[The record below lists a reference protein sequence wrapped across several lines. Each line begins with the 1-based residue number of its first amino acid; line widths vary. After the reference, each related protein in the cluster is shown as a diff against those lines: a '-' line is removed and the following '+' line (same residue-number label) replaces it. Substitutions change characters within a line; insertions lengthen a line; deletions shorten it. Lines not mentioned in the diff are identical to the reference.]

1 MVIKNNPFL
10 SDNDNTLANEYLKK
24 GYFVGKIQE
33 IDAIAWIRRSLINI
47 AKEELN
53 IKKVVP
59 EDKFLDSIHEHLTVS
74 QLNNFRLIMIRKM
87 NLLPN
92 FRENYYKVIKPY
104 LDIIVGNEIS
114 MQLKANLSIQL
125 PDDDSSLL
133 PIHADT
139 WSGDSPFEVVA
150 WIPLVDCYKTKS
162 MYILPANKYPVIEK
176 NFKTMAD
183 ANTDDLFSSVES
195 DLEWLDIKYGDV
207 LIFNQALPHGNRV
220 NLEKE
225 SRWSMN
231 CRFKAVF
238 TPYGDKKIGE
248 FFEPISLKPA
258 SMFGLNYNLPAL
270 G

>member
-1 MVIKNNPFL
+1 MIKNNPYL
-10 SDNDNTLANEYLKK
+10 SDDENTLAKEYIEK
-24 GYFVGKIQE
+24 GYFVGQIKEKETIS
-33 IDAIAWIRRSLINI
+33 WIRKSLINI

-53 IKKVVP
+53 IKKAVS
-59 EDKFLDSIHEHLTVS
+59 EDNFLDSIHEYLKVS
-74 QLNNFRLIMIRKM
+74 QLNDFRLTMIRRM
-87 NLLPN
+87 NLLPE
-92 FRENYYKVIKPY
+92 FRQNYYKVIKPY
-104 LDIIVGNEIS
+104 LDIIVGNEVS
-114 MQLKANLSIQL
+114 MQLKVNLSIQL
-125 PDDDSSLL
+125 PEDDSSLL

-162 MYILPANKYPVIEK
+162 MYILPAKKYPIIEK
-176 NFKTMAD
+176 NFRTMSD
-183 ANTDDLFSSVES
+183 ANTDDLYSSVEN
-195 DLEWLDIKYGDV
+195 DIEWLKIKYGEV

-220 NLEKE
+220 NLENE

-258 SMFGLNYNLPAL
+258 SICGLNYNLPAL
-270 G
+270 D

>member
-1 MVIKNNPFL
+1 MIKNNPYL
-10 SDNDNTLANEYLKK
+10 SVDENTLAREYIEK
-24 GYFVGKIQE
+24 GYFVGQIKEKETIS
-33 IDAIAWIRRSLINI
+33 WIRKSLINI

-53 IKKVVP
+53 IKKAVS
-59 EDKFLDSIHEHLTVS
+59 EDNFLDSIHEHLTVS
-74 QLNNFRLIMIRKM
+74 QLNNFRLAMIRRM
-87 NLLPN
+87 NLLPE
-92 FRENYYKVIKPY
+92 FRQNYYKVIKPY

-176 NFKTMAD
+176 NFKKMPD
-183 ANTDDLFSSVES
+183 ANTDDLFSSVEE
-195 DLEWLDIKYGDV
+195 DLKWLEIKYGEV

-258 SMFGLNYNLPAL
+258 SMYGLNYNLPAL
-270 G
+270 D

>member
-1 MVIKNNPFL
+1 MTIKNNPFL
-10 SDNDNTLANEYLKK
+10 SDIENNLANEYITE
-24 GYFVGKIQE
+24 GYLIAKIQE
-33 IDAIAWIRRSLINI
+33 IEAISWIKSSLINI
-47 AKEELN
+47 AKEELRV
-53 IKKVVP
+53 KKDIP
-59 EDKFLDSIHEHLTVS
+59 GDKFLDSIHEYLPVN
-74 QLNNFRLIMIRKM
+74 QLNNFRLTMIRKM

-92 FRENYYKVIKPY
+92 FRQNYYKVIKPY
-104 LDIIVGNEIS
+104 LDIIVGNEVS

-162 MYILPANKYPVIEK
+162 MYILPTDKYPVIEK
-176 NFKTMAD
+176 NFKTLSD
-183 ANTDDLFSSVES
+183 ASTDELFSSVEN
-195 DLEWLDIKYGDV
+195 DLKWLEIKYGEV
-207 LIFNQALPHGNRV
+207 LIFNQALPHGNIV

-258 SMFGLNYNLPAL
+258 SMYGLNYNLPAL
-270 G
+270 D